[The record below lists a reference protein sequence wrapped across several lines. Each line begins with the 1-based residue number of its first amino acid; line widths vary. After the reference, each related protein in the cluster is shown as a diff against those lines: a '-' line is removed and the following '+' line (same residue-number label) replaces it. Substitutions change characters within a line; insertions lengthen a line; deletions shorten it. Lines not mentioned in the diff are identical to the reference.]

1 MDITK
6 KAGIELVGI
15 ITEPIDVKDKRNDRR
30 PPGPAEGLQAGRRR
44 LRHSPRRPDHP
55 HRRLAV
61 LLRRP
66 ARASSSTS
74 TSWAAAGGDGTGGGP
89 GGAAVVA
96 KTETLPA
103 PKKPALRDLTV
114 PAKAQ
119 PKTESA
125 LSHPIDKP
133 KTSKKTSEK
142 TTAITKPEPSA
153 PAASRRRPRPGDR
166 RPAGRRS
173 GFGLRFGTGGGT
185 GGTGGGTGTG
195 TGDPFGVGNFPFQFY
210 LQMIS
215 DKITANWFQ
224 SLVDPGVGGL
234 LQTQVYFRIYK
245 NGTISDVR
253 VEVSSGVESFDL
265 SARRA
270 IQSSTPFAPLP
281 NEYDG
286 QYLGITLVFE
296 HAK

>member
-1 MDITK
+1 MT
-6 KAGIELVGI
+6 AV
-15 ITEPIDVKDKRNDRR
+15 
-30 PPGPAEGLQAGRRR
+30 
-44 LRHSPRRPDHP
+44 
-55 HRRLAV
+55 RLALPQAFKRALVVSGV
-61 LLRRP
+61 LHVGLIVLIV
-66 ARASSSTS
+66 ASPSFSKPPRKGLVQYVNFM
-74 TSWAAAGGDGTGGGP
+74 GGGGSGGGP
-89 GGAAVVA
+89 GGGSGGAAVA
-96 KTETLPA
+96 TKTEPLPA

-119 PKTESA
+119 PKAESA
-125 LSHPIDKP
+125 LRHRTDKP
-133 KTSKKTSEK
+133 KTSKKASDK
-142 TTAITKPEPSA
+142 TTAITKPEPAAAA
-153 PAASRRRPRPGDR
+153 PAPDA
-166 RPAGRRS
+166 PAGGQGGSGS
-173 GFGLRFGTGGGT
+173 GFGLRFGAGGSGGT
-185 GGTGGGTGTG
+185 GGTGGGSG
-195 TGDPFGVGNFPFQFY
+195 TGDPFGVGNFPFNFY

-245 NGTISDVR
+245 NGTISDIR
-253 VEVSSGVESFDL
+253 IDVSSGVETFDL

-270 IQSSTPFAPLP
+270 IQTSAPFATLP

>member
-1 MDITK
+1 MTV
-6 KAGIELVGI
+6 A
-15 ITEPIDVKDKRNDRR
+15 
-30 PPGPAEGLQAGRRR
+30 
-44 LRHSPRRPDHP
+44 
-55 HRRLAV
+55 RLALPQAFKRALVVSGV
-61 LLRRP
+61 LHVGLIILVV
-66 ARASSSTS
+66 ASPSFSKPPRKGFVQYVNFM
-74 TSWAAAGGDGTGGGP
+74 GGGGSGGGPGGGP
-89 GGAAVVA
+89 GGATVTA
-96 KTETLPA
+96 KTEPLPA

-114 PAKAQ
+114 PAKAE
-119 PKTESA
+119 PKAESA
-125 LSHPIDKP
+125 LRHPADKP
-133 KTSKKTSEK
+133 KTGKKATEK
-142 TTAITKPEPSA
+142 TTAITKSEPAA
-153 PAASRRRPRPGDR
+153 PA
-166 RPAGRRS
+166 PAPDAAAGVQGGSGS
-173 GFGLRFGTGGGT
+173 GFGLRFGTGGG
-185 GGTGGGTGTG
+185 GGTGGGTGGGVGGGGSG

-253 VEVSSGVESFDL
+253 IDVSSGVETFDL

-270 IQSSTPFAPLP
+270 IQTSAPFATLP

>member
-1 MDITK
+1 MT
-6 KAGIELVGI
+6 AV
-15 ITEPIDVKDKRNDRR
+15 
-30 PPGPAEGLQAGRRR
+30 
-44 LRHSPRRPDHP
+44 
-55 HRRLAV
+55 RLALPQAFKRALVVSGILHVV
-61 LLRRP
+61 LIILIVVSPSFSRSQP
-66 ARASSSTS
+66 KGLVQYVNFM
-74 TSWAAAGGDGTGGGP
+74 GGGGSGGGTGGGP
-89 GGAAVVA
+89 GGATVTA
-96 KTETLPA
+96 KTEPLPA

-114 PAKAQ
+114 ASKLKPEAK
-119 PKTESA
+119 TSIT
-125 LSHPIDKP
+125 HPVDKP
-133 KTSKKTSEK
+133 KTSKKASEK

-153 PAASRRRPRPGDR
+153 PAGAVTSGA
-166 RPAGRRS
+166 AGQQGGSGS
-173 GFGLRFGTGGGT
+173 GFGLRFGTGGGGGT
-185 GGTGGGTGTG
+185 GGTGGTGSG

-234 LQTQVYFRIYK
+234 LQTQAYFRIYK
-245 NGTISDVR
+245 NGTISDIR
-253 VEVSSGVESFDL
+253 IEVSSGVESFDL

-270 IQSSTPFAPLP
+270 ISNSAPFATLP

>member
-1 MDITK
+1 MISARTALP
-6 KAGIELVGI
+6 KAFKRAIFVSVFLHAGLIILIAASPSFSRGPQKGLVQY
-15 ITEPIDVKDKRNDRR
+15 V
-30 PPGPAEGLQAGRRR
+30 
-44 LRHSPRRPDHP
+44 SFM
-55 HRRLAV
+55 
-61 LLRRP
+61 
-66 ARASSSTS
+66 
-74 TSWAAAGGDGTGGGP
+74 GGGGGGGTGGGP
-89 GGAAVVA
+89 GGGGGSVVA

-114 PAKAQ
+114 ASKVKAEAKSSL
-119 PKTESA
+119 T
-125 LSHPIDKP
+125 HPVDKP
-133 KTSKKTSEK
+133 KTSKKAPEK
-142 TTAITKPEPSA
+142 KAAISKPEPA
-153 PAASRRRPRPGDR
+153 EPTAADAVNAAA
-166 RPAGRRS
+166 AGATSGS
-173 GFGLRFGTGGGT
+173 GFGLRFGTGGG
-185 GGTGGGTGTG
+185 GTGGGTGG
-195 TGDPFGVGNFPFQFY
+195 GAGGGGAGAGDPFGVAGFPFQFY

-245 NGTISDVR
+245 NGTISDIKIDI
-253 VEVSSGVESFDL
+253 SSGVEAFDL

-270 IQSSTPFAPLP
+270 ISAAAPFAPLP